1 MEATS
6 LKNKTF
12 FSSKTFFVIASLTPL
27 LFFYTLFL
35 VIPKITSFYYP
46 FTEYDGI
53 SEPIWIGL
61 KNFSMIV
68 KDAELWDAM
77 KNNLFYWVIATPIN
91 FFAALIVS
99 FILVKKPYK
108 ENNFYRIL
116 YYFPAILPSVI
127 TALMWQFAFHGRYG
141 IFNALLNAIGA
152 NVGEFYWLTHATA
165 AKWAMIIPMV
175 WGGWAGN
182 MLIFMGAIQSVP
194 TSLYESAELDGASDT
209 QKLFLITV
217 PVIWETMKTMIFFSI
232 IGLFGAF
239 ELILVMSNG
248 GPAGATEVV
257 GTYMYKIA
265 FGTEGVAAFGYA
277 AAIGLIL
284 FAILSVVS
292 IIAFRFMDRGEAIE
306 MAG

>member
-1 MEATS
+1 MNTKPE
-6 LKNKTF
+6 KKHF
-12 FSSKTFFVIASLTPL
+12 FRSKTFFIFASLTPI
-27 LFFYTLFL
+27 LFFYTLFS
-35 VIPKITSFYYP
+35 VVPKITSFYYP
-46 FTEYDGI
+46 FTEYNGM
-53 SEPIWIGL
+53 SAPVWIGL
-61 KNFSMIV
+61 KNFFTIA
-68 KDAELWDAM
+68 KDTDLLAAM
-77 KNNLFYWVIATPIN
+77 KNNLFYWSIATPIN

-99 FILVKKPYK
+99 FILVKKPYR

-116 YYFPAILPSVI
+116 YYFPAILPGVI

-141 IFNALLNAIGA
+141 IFNAMLNAIGV
-152 NVGEFYWLTHATA
+152 NVGEFYWLTNATA

-194 TSLYESAELDGASDT
+194 ESLYESAELDGATDA
-209 QKLFLITV
+209 QKLFLIAV
-217 PVIWETMKTMIFFSI
+217 PVIWETMKTMIFFAI
-232 IGLFGAF
+232 TGLFGAF
-239 ELILVMSNG
+239 ELILVMTNG

-265 FGTEGVAAFGYA
+265 FGAEGVAAFGYA

-284 FAILSVVS
+284 FAILGTISVL
-292 IIAFRFMDRGEAIE
+292 AFRFMDRGEAIE

>member
-1 MEATS
+1 MVNLIHQRKE
-6 LKNKTF
+6 F
-12 FSSKTFFVIASLTPL
+12 WHSKTFFIIASLTPI
-27 LFFYTLFL
+27 LFFYTLFS
-35 VIPKITSFYYP
+35 VIPKITAFYYP

-53 SEPIWIGL
+53 SQPIWIGL
-61 KNFSMIV
+61 RNFATIAR
-68 KDAELWDAM
+68 DADLWSAM
-77 KNNLFYWVIATPIN
+77 KNNLFYWAIATPIN
-91 FFAALIVS
+91 FFAALIVA
-99 FILVKKPYK
+99 FILVKKPYR

-141 IFNALLNAIGA
+141 IFNAVLNAIGV
-152 NVGEFYWLTHATA
+152 NVGEFYWLTNATA

-175 WGGWAGN
+175 WGGWAGR
-182 MLIFMGAIQSVP
+182 MLIFMGAIQAVP
-194 TSLYESAELDGASDT
+194 QSLYESAELDGATDA

-217 PVIWETMKTMIFFSI
+217 PMIWETMKTMIFFSI

-239 ELILVMSNG
+239 ELILVMTNG

-265 FGTEGVAAFGYA
+265 FGAVGVAAFGYA

-284 FAILSVVS
+284 FLILSCIS
-292 IIAFRFMDRGEAIE
+292 IFAFRFMDRGEAIE
-306 MAG
+306 MVG

>member
-1 MEATS
+1 MKS
-6 LKNKTF
+6 RIQRI
-12 FSSKTFFVIASLTPL
+12 FSSKKAFIFISLTPL

-53 SEPIWIGL
+53 SQARWIGIE
-61 KNFSMIV
+61 NFIAIAH
-68 KDAELWDAM
+68 DADLWGAL
-77 KNNLFYWVIATPIN
+77 KNNLFYWAIATPIN
-91 FFAALIVS
+91 FFAGLIVAYL
-99 FILVKKPYK
+99 LVKKPYQ
-108 ENNFYRIL
+108 ENKFYRVL

-141 IFNALLNAIGA
+141 IFNAMLNAMGV

-165 AKWAMIIPMV
+165 ARWAMVIPMV

-194 TSLYESAELDGASDT
+194 ASLYESAELDGASDA

-239 ELILVMSNG
+239 EMILIMTNG

-265 FGTEGVAAFGYA
+265 FGAEGVAAFGYA

-284 FAILSVVS
+284 FAILSVIS

>member
-1 MEATS
+1 VNIA
-6 LKNKTF
+6 
-12 FSSKTFFVIASLTPL
+12 SKTRRFFNSRAFFIVASLAPI
-27 LFFYTLFL
+27 LFFYTLFS
-35 VIPKITSFYYP
+35 VIPKITAFYYL

-53 SEPIWIGL
+53 SQPIWIGL
-61 KNFSMIV
+61 RNFMTIA
-68 KDAELWDAM
+68 KDADLWSVM
-77 KNNLFYWVIATPIN
+77 KNNLFYWAIATPIN

-99 FILVKKPYK
+99 FILVKKPYR

-141 IFNALLNAIGA
+141 IFNALLNTIGV
-152 NVGEFYWLTHATA
+152 NVGEFYWLTDAIA
-165 AKWAMIIPMV
+165 AKWAMIVPMV

-182 MLIFMGAIQSVP
+182 MLIFMGAIQAVP
-194 TSLYESAELDGASDT
+194 ESLYESAELDGATDA

-239 ELILVMSNG
+239 ELILVMTNG

-265 FGTEGVAAFGYA
+265 FGAEGVAAFGYA

-284 FAILSVVS
+284 FAILSCIS

>member
-1 MEATS
+1 MKS
-6 LKNKTF
+6 RIQRI
-12 FSSKTFFVIASLTPL
+12 FSSKKAFIFISLTPL

-53 SEPIWIGL
+53 SQARWIGIE
-61 KNFSMIV
+61 NFIAIAR
-68 KDAELWDAM
+68 DADLWGAL
-77 KNNLFYWVIATPIN
+77 KNNLFYWAIATPIN
-91 FFAALIVS
+91 FFAGLIVAYL
-99 FILVKKPYK
+99 LVKKPYQ
-108 ENNFYRIL
+108 ENKFYRVL

-141 IFNALLNAIGA
+141 IFNAMLNAMGV

-165 AKWAMIIPMV
+165 ARWAMIIPMV

-194 TSLYESAELDGASDT
+194 ASLYESAELDGASDA

-239 ELILVMSNG
+239 EMILIMTNG

-265 FGTEGVAAFGYA
+265 FGAEGVAAFGYA

-284 FAILSVVS
+284 FAILSVIS

>member
-1 MEATS
+1 MYSKAGKFFNSKSSFILIS
-6 LKNKTF
+6 L
-12 FSSKTFFVIASLTPL
+12 APL
-27 LFFYTLFL
+27 LLFYTLFL
-35 VIPKITSFYYP
+35 VVPKITSFYYP

-53 SEPIWIGL
+53 SEPVWIGL
-61 KNFSMIV
+61 QNFRTLFQ
-68 KDAELWDAM
+68 DADLCGAM
-77 KNNLFYWVIATPIN
+77 KNNFFYWAIATPIN
-91 FFAALIVS
+91 FFAALIVA
-99 FILVKKPYK
+99 FLLVKKPYREGK
-108 ENNFYRIL
+108 FYRIL

-141 IFNALLNAIGA
+141 IFNALLNVVGA
-152 NVGEFYWLTHATA
+152 NVGEFYWLTHASA

-194 TSLYESAELDGASDT
+194 MSLYESAELDGASDA
-209 QKLFLITV
+209 QKLFLITI

-239 ELILVMSNG
+239 EIILIMTNG

-265 FGTEGVAAFGYA
+265 FGAEGVAAFGYA

-284 FAILSVVS
+284 FAILGMIS